1 MLYSFVIS
9 LIFVSA
15 AAVYGLRAPAAGGR
29 AMRPSTFQNIVRK
42 MNFSSKTPGSAAE
55 DDAAA
60 AAAAGSNMPPPPPED
75 EVNSAPT
82 DEESKK
88 KINSAVKKF
97 RKNFNRIY
105 AGYDMR
111 PEVFK
116 VGDGEGE
123 CAADDIVI
131 FNYIESFQKKELLD
145 KLENPNI
152 SNMEKLR
159 LLGEKKFLYD
169 EW

>member
-15 AAVYGLRAPAAGGR
+15 AAVFGLRAPAGGR

-42 MNFSSKTPGSAAE
+42 MNFSSKTPAE
-55 DDAAA
+55 DDAAAAA
-60 AAAAGSNMPPPPPED
+60 AAAAGSNMPPMPPNED
-75 EVNSAPT
+75 VAAAAP
-82 DEESKK
+82 DEDSKK
-88 KINSAVKKF
+88 KINSAVKRF

-159 LLGEKKFLYD
+159 LLNEKKFMYD

>member
-15 AAVYGLRAPAAGGR
+15 AAVFGLRAPAGGR

-42 MNFSSKTPGSAAE
+42 MNFSSKTPAE
-55 DDAAA
+55 DDAAAAA
-60 AAAAGSNMPPPPPED
+60 AAAAGSNMPPIPPNED
-75 EVNSAPT
+75 VAAAAP
-82 DEESKK
+82 DEDSKK
-88 KINSAVKKF
+88 KINSAVKRF

-159 LLGEKKFLYD
+159 LLNEKKFMYD